1 MPESIY
7 VIKTFGFPDSLE
19 VLPLEIN
26 LRNKKI
32 LAFLDQLYSALSF
45 YIHMIIYQ
53 IDSIIQ
59 YYYIYF
65 FFLSGFSFTDT
76 DDS

>member
-59 YYYIYF
+59 YIF
-65 FFLSGFSFTDT
+65 
-76 DDS
+76 